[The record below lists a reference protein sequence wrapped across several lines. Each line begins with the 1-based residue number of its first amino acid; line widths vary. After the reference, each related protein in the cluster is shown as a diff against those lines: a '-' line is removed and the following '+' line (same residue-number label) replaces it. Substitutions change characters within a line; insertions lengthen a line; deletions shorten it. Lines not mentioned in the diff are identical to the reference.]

1 MTSPENSPEGLD
13 EIAPIGYVK
22 PSEEGGGMRF
32 PKPHTQH
39 FFWVFLSGAFFA
51 CLSQII
57 VARIIT
63 PEPLNSSTVFQA
75 LFYLAMITLSIRES
89 MRLETN
95 E

>member
-1 MTSPENSPEGLD
+1 MTGQENPPEGLD

-22 PSEEGGGMRF
+22 GMRF

-63 PEPLNSSTVFQA
+63 PAPLDSSTVFQG

-89 MRLETN
+89 MRLESN